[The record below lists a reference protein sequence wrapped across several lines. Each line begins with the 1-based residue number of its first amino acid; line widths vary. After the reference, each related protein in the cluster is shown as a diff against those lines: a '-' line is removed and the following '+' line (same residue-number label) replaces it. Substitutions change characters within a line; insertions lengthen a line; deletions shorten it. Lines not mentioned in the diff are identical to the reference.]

1 MSKITIAIDGYSSCG
16 KSTLAKALAAN
27 LNYAYVDSGAMYRCV
42 TLHCLKKGII
52 KDHSFLTVEVIKIL
66 PDIKL
71 TFEFNTKTRVNETFL
86 NGKNVEKEIRTLEV
100 AGHVSSISSIKEV
113 RSHMVKIQRE
123 IGKNKGVVMDGR
135 DIGSTVFPD
144 AELKIFMT
152 AESDIRVQRR
162 LDELHAKGEQVSFED
177 VKKNLLDRDYQDTH
191 RKESPLIKAKD
202 AIILDNSDLNREEQ
216 LAYILS
222 LINTQVTF

>member
-1 MSKITIAIDGYSSCG
+1 
-16 KSTLAKALAAN
+16 
-27 LNYAYVDSGAMYRCV
+27 
-42 TLHCLKKGII
+42 
-52 KDHSFLTVEVIKIL
+52 
-66 PDIKL
+66 
-71 TFEFNTKTRVNETFL
+71 
-86 NGKNVEKEIRTLEV
+86 
-100 AGHVSSISSIKEV
+100 
-113 RSHMVKIQRE
+113 
-123 IGKNKGVVMDGR
+123 
-135 DIGSTVFPD
+135 
-144 AELKIFMT
+144 MT